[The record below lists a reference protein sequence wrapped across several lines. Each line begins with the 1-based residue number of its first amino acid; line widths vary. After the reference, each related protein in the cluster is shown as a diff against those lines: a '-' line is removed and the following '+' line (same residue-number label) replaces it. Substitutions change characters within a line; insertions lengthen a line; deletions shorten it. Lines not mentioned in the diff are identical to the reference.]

1 MNNALPTGTLCSVL
15 VSAFRGDNTTTEGIQ
30 IKIIKINRG
39 MRNFLCEKIKG
50 LGPFNLKT
58 K

>member
-39 MRNFLCEKIKG
+39 MKNFLCEKIKRIRSI
-50 LGPFNLKT
+50 
-58 K
+58 